1 MAMEEGAILEGTVVN
16 ITNFGA
22 FIDIDGTT
30 GLVHIS
36 EIADSYVKDIRDFL
50 EEGQKIRVKVLK
62 VEPTG
67 KISLSVKDANPG
79 MKPKESARQA
89 YSQEPHGHARPAG
102 RSGPREDRPAGESRP
117 LRGSGE
123 DFSQRRPRPME
134 KGPQSFED
142 MMSRFQKDSE
152 EKLSEY
158 KRRQDTGGN
167 VKRRKG

>member
-36 EIADSYVKDIRDFL
+36 EIADTYVKDIKDFL
-50 EEGQKIRVKVLK
+50 EEGQKIKVKVLK
-62 VEPTG
+62 IEAGG
-67 KISLSVKDANPG
+67 KISLSVKDANPD
-79 MKPKESARQA
+79 MKPKEGAQQS
-89 YSQEPHGHARPAG
+89 YSQERPHQKSQGRPA
-102 RSGPREDRPAGESRP
+102 SREDRPSEERP
-117 LRGSGE
+117 N
-123 DFSQRRPRPME
+123 RRPAGDEWAGRRPKPME

-158 KRRQDTGGN
+158 KRRQDPGGN

>member
-36 EIADSYVKDIRDFL
+36 EIADTYVKDIRDFL
-50 EEGQKIRVKVLK
+50 EEGQKIKVKVLK

-79 MKPKESARQA
+79 MKPKEGTQQA
-89 YSQEPHGHARPAG
+89 YSQEHGNQKPPARSA
-102 RSGPREDRPAGESRP
+102 PREDRSAQDHRP
-117 LRGSGE
+117 HRAPGDDWSV
-123 DFSQRRPRPME
+123 RRPKPME

-158 KRRQDTGGN
+158 KRRQDAGGN
-167 VKRRKG
+167 VKRKKG

>member
-36 EIADSYVKDIRDFL
+36 EIADTYVKDIKDFL
-50 EEGQKIRVKVLK
+50 EEGQKIKVKVLK
-62 VEPTG
+62 VEPSG

-79 MKPKESARQA
+79 MKPKEGSQQA
-89 YSQEPHGHARPAG
+89 YSQERVPKKPYARPAQ
-102 RSGPREDRPAGESRP
+102 REDRPAQEHRPSRP
-117 LRGSGE
+117 PE
-123 DFSQRRPRPME
+123 DDWSHRRPRPME
-134 KGPQSFED
+134 KGTQSFED

-152 EKLSEY
+152 EKLSEF